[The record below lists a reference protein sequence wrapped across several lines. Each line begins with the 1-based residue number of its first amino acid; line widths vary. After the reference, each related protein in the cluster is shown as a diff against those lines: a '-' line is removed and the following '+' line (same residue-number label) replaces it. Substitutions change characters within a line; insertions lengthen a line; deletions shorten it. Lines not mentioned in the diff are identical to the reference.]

1 MESLKQIE
9 LVLEII
15 MYRENKKFSKGLS
28 LIEASMVLALS
39 AVVVSGVLYYFNMAS
54 NNRKLQENVKSI
66 QAVVSTIRALY
77 ANQPPGTPIDLDA
90 VIKSGN
96 FTEGYTAGKKKAII
110 LPTGDTI
117 RIYDGS
123 SKLPAL
129 GGKSYSLELRTK
141 SSDVCSYIGGINFGT
156 SHLGTEILNFSEE
169 STGDLNNLS
178 KLTPS
183 NAVTT
188 CGEKAKGRSDIKTKI
203 YFKY

>member
-1 MESLKQIE
+1 
-9 LVLEII
+9 
-15 MYRENKKFSKGLS
+15 MYRKKKKFSKGLS

-77 ANQPPGTPIDLDA
+77 ANQPPGTSVDLDA

-96 FTEGYTAGKKKAII
+96 FTKGTTKGNNDAII

-117 RIYDGS
+117 RIYDGAR
-123 SKLPAL
+123 LT
-129 GGKSYSLELRTK
+129 GGKIYSLELRTK

-156 SHLGTEILNFSEE
+156 SHFGTEILNMNEKP
-169 STGDLNNLS
+169 TNNLNTLK

-183 NAVTT
+183 QAVTK
-188 CGEKAKGRSDIKTKI
+188 CGEKAKATTDIKTKI
-203 YFKY
+203 YLKY

>member
-1 MESLKQIE
+1 M
-9 LVLEII
+9 EII

-77 ANQPPGTPIDLDA
+77 TNQPPGTSINLDA

-96 FTEGYTAGKKKAII
+96 FTKGKTAGGKDAII

-123 SKLPAL
+123 GSPTL
-129 GGKSYSLELRTK
+129 GGKAYSLELRTK

-156 SHLGTEILNFSEE
+156 SHFGTEILSFDEE
-169 STGDLNNLS
+169 SSGNLS
-178 KLTPS
+178 TLRRLTPS
-183 NAVTT
+183 EVVTT
-188 CGEKAKGRSDIKTKI
+188 CGNKAKAKFDIKTKI

>member
-1 MESLKQIE
+1 M
-9 LVLEII
+9 EII

-66 QAVVSTIRALY
+66 QAIVSTIRALY
-77 ANQPPGTPIDLDA
+77 ANQPPGTSINLDA

-96 FTEGYTAGKKKAII
+96 FTKGKAAGGEDAII
-110 LPTGDTI
+110 LPTGDSI

-123 SKLPAL
+123 SSPNL
-129 GGKSYSLELRTK
+129 GGKAYSLELRTK

-156 SHLGTEILNFSEE
+156 SHYGTEILSFNEKS
-169 STGDLNNLS
+169 SSNLNNLS
-178 KLTPS
+178 RLTPS
-183 NAVTT
+183 EVVTR
-188 CGEKAKGRSDIKTKI
+188 CGQKAKANPDIKTKI

>member
-1 MESLKQIE
+1 
-9 LVLEII
+9 
-15 MYRENKKFSKGLS
+15 
-28 LIEASMVLALS
+28 MVLALS

-77 ANQPPGTPIDLDA
+77 ANQPPGTPINLEA

-96 FTEGYTAGKKKAII
+96 FTKGKTVGNENAII

-123 SKLPAL
+123 NSPAL
-129 GGKSYSLELRTK
+129 GGKAYSLELRTK
-141 SSDVCSYIGGINFGT
+141 SSDVCSYIGGIKFGT
-156 SHLGTEILNFSEE
+156 SHFGTEILNFSDK
-169 STGDLNNLS
+169 GADDLTKL
-178 KLTPS
+178 KILTPS
-183 NAVTT
+183 DVVTQ
-188 CGEKAKGRSDIKTKI
+188 CSQKAKAKTDIKTKI

>member
-1 MESLKQIE
+1 
-9 LVLEII
+9 

-77 ANQPPGTPIDLDA
+77 ANQPPGTSINLDA

-96 FTEGYTAGKKKAII
+96 FTKGKTVGANDAII

-123 SKLPAL
+123 YLSSL

-156 SHLGTEILNFSEE
+156 SHFGTEILNFDE
-169 STGDLNNLS
+169 SGTGNLNTL
-178 KLTPS
+178 KRLTPS
-183 NAVTT
+183 EVVTE
-188 CGEKAKGRSDIKTKI
+188 CDKKAKAKTDIKTKI

>member
-1 MESLKQIE
+1 
-9 LVLEII
+9 
-15 MYRENKKFSKGLS
+15 MYRKKKKFSKGLS

-77 ANQPPGTPIDLDA
+77 ANQPPGTPINLDA
-90 VIKSGN
+90 VIKSGK
-96 FTEGYTAGKKKAII
+96 GKTVGNNDAII

-123 SKLPAL
+123 YLSAL
-129 GGKSYSLELRTK
+129 GGKAYSLELRTK

-156 SHLGTEILNFSEE
+156 SHFGTEILNFSE
-169 STGDLNNLS
+169 SGTKDLKTLRR
-178 KLTPS
+178 LTPS
-183 NAVTT
+183 EVVTE
-188 CGEKAKGRSDIKTKI
+188 CDKKAKAKTDIKTKI

>member
-1 MESLKQIE
+1 
-9 LVLEII
+9 

-77 ANQPPGTPIDLDA
+77 ANQPPGTRIDLDA

-96 FTEGYTAGKKKAII
+96 FTKGKTVGNQPAII

-123 SKLPAL
+123 YLSDL
-129 GGKSYSLELRTK
+129 GGKAYSLELRTK
-141 SSDVCSYIGGINFGT
+141 SSDVCSYIGGMNFGT
-156 SHLGTEILNFSEE
+156 SHYGTEILSFNEDSAQ
-169 STGDLNNLS
+169 NL
-178 KLTPS
+178 KKLPRLTPS
-183 NAVTT
+183 DAVTI
-188 CGEKAKGRSDIKTKI
+188 CGKKAKATPDIKTKI

>member
-1 MESLKQIE
+1 MNRK
-9 LVLEII
+9 
-15 MYRENKKFSKGLS
+15 NKKFSKGLS

-77 ANQPPGTPIDLDA
+77 ANQPPGTPVDLDA

-96 FTEGYTAGKKKAII
+96 FTKGTTKGNHDAII

-117 RIYDGS
+117 RIYDGAR
-123 SKLPAL
+123 LT
-129 GGKSYSLELRTK
+129 GGKTYSLELRTK

-156 SHLGTEILNFSEE
+156 SHFGTEILNMNENPAK
-169 STGDLNNLS
+169 DLNAL
-178 KLTPS
+178 KRLTPS
-183 NAVTT
+183 EVVTK
-188 CGEKAKGRSDIKTKI
+188 CDQKAKAKTDIKTKI
-203 YFKY
+203 YLKY

>member
-1 MESLKQIE
+1 
-9 LVLEII
+9 
-15 MYRENKKFSKGLS
+15 MYRDNKKFSKGLS

-77 ANQPPGTPIDLDA
+77 TNQPPGTPIELDA

-96 FTEGYTAGKKKAII
+96 FTKGKTVGGEDAII

-117 RIYDGS
+117 RIYNGAFKSD
-123 SKLPAL
+123 L
-129 GGKSYSLELRTK
+129 GGKAYSLELRTK

-156 SHLGTEILNFSEE
+156 SHFGTEILSFKENG
-169 STGDLNNLS
+169 TDNL
-178 KLTPS
+178 KTLPRLTPS
-183 NAVTT
+183 DVVTK
-188 CGEKAKGRSDIKTKI
+188 CAEKAKVKADIKTKI

>member
-77 ANQPPGTPIDLDA
+77 ANQPLGTPIDLGA

-96 FTEGYTAGKKKAII
+96 FTKGKTVGKEEAII

-117 RIYDGS
+117 RIYNGAYLSD
-123 SKLPAL
+123 L
-129 GGKSYSLELRTK
+129 GGKAYSLELRTK
-141 SSDVCSYIGGINFGT
+141 SSDVCSYIGGMNFGT
-156 SHLGTEILNFSEE
+156 SHFGTEILSFDEDSAK
-169 STGDLNNLS
+169 DLKRLPR
-178 KLTPS
+178 LTPS
-183 NAVTT
+183 DAVTK
-188 CGEKAKGRSDIKTKI
+188 CGKKAKANADIKTKI

>member
-1 MESLKQIE
+1 
-9 LVLEII
+9 

-77 ANQPPGTPIDLDA
+77 ANQPPGTPINLEA

-96 FTEGYTAGKKKAII
+96 FTKGKTVGNQNAII

-123 SKLPAL
+123 NSPAL
-129 GGKSYSLELRTK
+129 GGKAYSLELRTK
-141 SSDVCSYIGGINFGT
+141 SSDVCSYIGGIKFGT
-156 SHLGTEILNFSEE
+156 SHFGTEILNFSDK
-169 STGDLNNLS
+169 GADDLTKL
-178 KLTPS
+178 KILTPS
-183 NAVTT
+183 DVVTQ
-188 CGEKAKGRSDIKTKI
+188 CSQKAKANTDIKTKI

>member
-1 MESLKQIE
+1 
-9 LVLEII
+9 
-15 MYRENKKFSKGLS
+15 
-28 LIEASMVLALS
+28 MVLALS

-77 ANQPPGTPIDLDA
+77 ANQPPGTPVDLDA

-96 FTEGYTAGKKKAII
+96 FTKGKTAGDNDAII

-123 SKLPAL
+123 HLT
-129 GGKSYSLELRTK
+129 GGKTYSLELRTK

-156 SHLGTEILNFSEE
+156 SHFGTEILNMNDKPAK
-169 STGDLNNLS
+169 DLNAL
-178 KLTPS
+178 KRLTPS
-183 NAVTT
+183 EVVTK
-188 CGEKAKGRSDIKTKI
+188 CDQKAKANTDIKTKI
-203 YFKY
+203 YLKY

>member
-1 MESLKQIE
+1 
-9 LVLEII
+9 
-15 MYRENKKFSKGLS
+15 MYRKKKKFSKGLS

-77 ANQPPGTPIDLDA
+77 ANQPPGTPVNLDA

-96 FTEGYTAGKKKAII
+96 FTKGKTAGDNDAII

-123 SKLPAL
+123 HLT
-129 GGKSYSLELRTK
+129 GGKTYSLELRTK

-156 SHLGTEILNFSEE
+156 SHFGTEILNMNDKPAK
-169 STGDLNNLS
+169 DLNAL
-178 KLTPS
+178 KRLTPS
-183 NAVTT
+183 EVVTK
-188 CGEKAKGRSDIKTKI
+188 CDQKAKANTDIKTKI
-203 YFKY
+203 YFK

>member
-1 MESLKQIE
+1 
-9 LVLEII
+9 

-96 FTEGYTAGKKKAII
+96 FTKGKTVGKEAAII

-123 SKLPAL
+123 FSSAL
-129 GGKSYSLELRTK
+129 GGKAYSLELRTK

-156 SHLGTEILNFSEE
+156 SHFGTEILSFGENG
-169 STGDLNNLS
+169 TKDLNTLTR
-178 KLTPS
+178 LTPS
-183 NAVTT
+183 EVVTK
-188 CGEKAKGRSDIKTKI
+188 CGEKAKATTDIKTKI

>member
-1 MESLKQIE
+1 
-9 LVLEII
+9 

-96 FTEGYTAGKKKAII
+96 FTKGKTVGARDAII

-123 SKLPAL
+123 RFPAL
-129 GGKSYSLELRTK
+129 GGKAYSLELRTK

-156 SHLGTEILNFSEE
+156 SHFGTEILSFGENASN
-169 STGDLNNLS
+169 DLKKL
-178 KLTPS
+178 KRLTPS
-183 NAVTT
+183 EVVNT
-188 CGEKAKGRSDIKTKI
+188 CGQKAKAKTDIKTKI

>member
-1 MESLKQIE
+1 
-9 LVLEII
+9 
-15 MYRENKKFSKGLS
+15 
-28 LIEASMVLALS
+28 MVLALS

-77 ANQPPGTPIDLDA
+77 ANQPPGTPVDLDA

-96 FTEGYTAGKKKAII
+96 FTKGKTAGDNDAII

-123 SKLPAL
+123 HLT
-129 GGKSYSLELRTK
+129 GGKTYSLELRTK

-156 SHLGTEILNFSEE
+156 SHFGTEILNMNDKPAK
-169 STGDLNNLS
+169 DLNAL
-178 KLTPS
+178 KRLTPS
-183 NAVTT
+183 EVVTK
-188 CGEKAKGRSDIKTKI
+188 CDQKAKTDIKTKI
-203 YFKY
+203 YLKY

>member
-1 MESLKQIE
+1 MTSLNEIE

-15 MYRENKKFSKGLS
+15 MHRENKKFSKGLS

-39 AVVVSGVLYYFNMAS
+39 AVVVSGVLYYFNTAS

-77 ANQPPGTPIDLDA
+77 ANQPPGTPINLDA

-96 FTEGYTAGKKKAII
+96 FTKGKTVADNDAII

-123 SKLPAL
+123 SSVAL
-129 GGKSYSLELRTK
+129 GGKAYSLELRTK

-156 SHLGTEILNFSEE
+156 SHFGTEILSFDEN
-169 STGDLNNLS
+169 STNNLNTLK

-183 NAVTT
+183 QVVTA
-188 CGEKAKGRSDIKTKI
+188 CAKKAKAKADIKTKI

>member
-1 MESLKQIE
+1 
-9 LVLEII
+9 

-77 ANQPPGTPIDLDA
+77 TNQPPGTPIDLYA

-96 FTEGYTAGKKKAII
+96 FTKGKTVGNEDAII

-117 RIYDGS
+117 RIYNGAFNSD
-123 SKLPAL
+123 L
-129 GGKSYSLELRTK
+129 GGKAYSLELRTK

-156 SHLGTEILNFSEE
+156 SHFGTEILSFKEE
-169 STGDLNNLS
+169 GTKDLKALPR
-178 KLTPS
+178 LTPS
-183 NAVTT
+183 AVVTR
-188 CGEKAKGRSDIKTKI
+188 CAQKAKGNADIKTKI

>member
-77 ANQPPGTPIDLDA
+77 ANQPPGTPINLDA

-96 FTEGYTAGKKKAII
+96 FTKGNTVGQNSAII

-123 SKLPAL
+123 KSPAL
-129 GGKSYSLELRTK
+129 GGKAYSLELRTK

-156 SHLGTEILNFSEE
+156 SHFGTEILSFKEDGTDN
-169 STGDLNNLS
+169 LNKLRR
-178 KLTPS
+178 LTPS
-183 NAVTT
+183 EVVTK
-188 CGEKAKGRSDIKTKI
+188 CGQKAKEKSDIKTKI

>member
-1 MESLKQIE
+1 
-9 LVLEII
+9 
-15 MYRENKKFSKGLS
+15 
-28 LIEASMVLALS
+28 MVLALS

-77 ANQPPGTPIDLDA
+77 ANQPPGTPVNLDA

-96 FTEGYTAGKKKAII
+96 FTKGKTAGDNDAII

-123 SKLPAL
+123 HLT
-129 GGKSYSLELRTK
+129 GGKTYSLELRTK

-156 SHLGTEILNFSEE
+156 SHFGTEILNMNDKPAK
-169 STGDLNNLS
+169 DLNAL
-178 KLTPS
+178 KRLTPS
-183 NAVTT
+183 EVVTK
-188 CGEKAKGRSDIKTKI
+188 CDQKAKAKTDIKTKI
-203 YFKY
+203 YLKY

>member
-1 MESLKQIE
+1 
-9 LVLEII
+9 
-15 MYRENKKFSKGLS
+15 MYRDNKKFSKGLS

-77 ANQPPGTPIDLDA
+77 TNQPPGTPIELDA

-96 FTEGYTAGKKKAII
+96 FTKGKTVGGEDAII

-117 RIYDGS
+117 RIYNGAFKSD
-123 SKLPAL
+123 L
-129 GGKSYSLELRTK
+129 GGKAYSLELRTK

-156 SHLGTEILNFSEE
+156 SHFGTEILSFKENG
-169 STGDLNNLS
+169 TDNL
-178 KLTPS
+178 KTLPRLTPS
-183 NAVTT
+183 GVVTK
-188 CGEKAKGRSDIKTKI
+188 CAEKAKVKADIKTKI

>member
-1 MESLKQIE
+1 
-9 LVLEII
+9 

-77 ANQPPGTPIDLDA
+77 ANQPPGTPINLDA

-96 FTEGYTAGKKKAII
+96 FTKGKTVGNEEGII

-123 SKLPAL
+123 FSSDL
-129 GGKSYSLELRTK
+129 GGKAYSLELRTK

-156 SHLGTEILNFSEE
+156 SHFGTEILSFHEKG
-169 STGDLNNLS
+169 TNNL
-178 KLTPS
+178 KTLTRLTPS
-183 NAVTT
+183 AVVTR
-188 CGEKAKGRSDIKTKI
+188 CAEKAKATTDIKTKI

>member
-1 MESLKQIE
+1 
-9 LVLEII
+9 
-15 MYRENKKFSKGLS
+15 
-28 LIEASMVLALS
+28 MVLALS

-77 ANQPPGTPIDLDA
+77 TNQPPGTPIELDA

-96 FTEGYTAGKKKAII
+96 FTKGKTVADKDAII

-117 RIYDGS
+117 RIYNGAFKSD
-123 SKLPAL
+123 L
-129 GGKSYSLELRTK
+129 GGKAYSLELRTK

-156 SHLGTEILNFSEE
+156 SHFGTEILSFTDK
-169 STGDLNNLS
+169 STDDLKTLQR
-178 KLTPS
+178 LTPS
-183 NAVTT
+183 DVVTK
-188 CGEKAKGRSDIKTKI
+188 CAQKAKANADIKTKI

>member
-1 MESLKQIE
+1 
-9 LVLEII
+9 

-96 FTEGYTAGKKKAII
+96 FTKGKTVGAKDAII

-123 SKLPAL
+123 RFPAL
-129 GGKSYSLELRTK
+129 GGKAYSLELRTK

-156 SHLGTEILNFSEE
+156 SHFGTEILSFGENASN
-169 STGDLNNLS
+169 DLKKL
-178 KLTPS
+178 KRLTPS
-183 NAVTT
+183 EVVNT
-188 CGEKAKGRSDIKTKI
+188 CAQKAKAKTDIKTKI

>member
-1 MESLKQIE
+1 
-9 LVLEII
+9 
-15 MYRENKKFSKGLS
+15 MYRDNKKFSKGLS

-77 ANQPPGTPIDLDA
+77 TNQPPGTPIELDA

-96 FTEGYTAGKKKAII
+96 FTKGKTVGGEDAII

-117 RIYDGS
+117 RIYNGAFKSD
-123 SKLPAL
+123 L
-129 GGKSYSLELRTK
+129 GGKAYSLELRTK

-156 SHLGTEILNFSEE
+156 SHFGTEILSFNENG
-169 STGDLNNLS
+169 TDNL
-178 KLTPS
+178 KTLPRLTPS
-183 NAVTT
+183 GVVTK
-188 CGEKAKGRSDIKTKI
+188 CAEKAKVKADIKTKI

>member
-1 MESLKQIE
+1 
-9 LVLEII
+9 

-77 ANQPPGTPIDLDA
+77 ANQPPGTPINLEA

-96 FTEGYTAGKKKAII
+96 FTKGKTVGNENAII

-123 SKLPAL
+123 NSPAL
-129 GGKSYSLELRTK
+129 GGKAYSLELRTK
-141 SSDVCSYIGGINFGT
+141 SSDVCSYIGGIKFGT
-156 SHLGTEILNFSEE
+156 SHFGTEILNFSDK
-169 STGDLNNLS
+169 SADDLTKL
-178 KLTPS
+178 KILTPS
-183 NAVTT
+183 DVVTQ
-188 CGEKAKGRSDIKTKI
+188 CSQKAKANTDIKTKI

>member
-1 MESLKQIE
+1 
-9 LVLEII
+9 
-15 MYRENKKFSKGLS
+15 MYRKKKKFSKGLS
-28 LIEASMVLALS
+28 LIEASMALALS

-77 ANQPPGTPIDLDA
+77 ANQPPGTPINLDA

-96 FTEGYTAGKKKAII
+96 FTKGKTVGNNDAII

-123 SKLPAL
+123 YLSAL
-129 GGKSYSLELRTK
+129 GGKAYSLELRTK

-156 SHLGTEILNFSEE
+156 SHFGTEILNFSE
-169 STGDLNNLS
+169 SGTTDLKTLRR
-178 KLTPS
+178 LTPS
-183 NAVTT
+183 EVVTE
-188 CGEKAKGRSDIKTKI
+188 CDKKAKAKTDIKTKI

>member
-1 MESLKQIE
+1 
-9 LVLEII
+9 

-77 ANQPPGTPIDLDA
+77 TNQPPGTPIDLDA

-96 FTEGYTAGKKKAII
+96 FTKGKTVADKDAII

-117 RIYDGS
+117 RIYNGAFKSD
-123 SKLPAL
+123 L
-129 GGKSYSLELRTK
+129 GGKAYSLELRTK

-156 SHLGTEILNFSEE
+156 SHFGTEILSFTDK
-169 STGDLNNLS
+169 STNDLNALQR
-178 KLTPS
+178 LTPS
-183 NAVTT
+183 DVVTK
-188 CGEKAKGRSDIKTKI
+188 CAQKAKANADIKTKI

>member
-77 ANQPPGTPIDLDA
+77 ANQPLGTTIDLGA

-96 FTEGYTAGKKKAII
+96 FTKGKTVAKEDAII

-117 RIYDGS
+117 RIYSGAHLSD
-123 SKLPAL
+123 L
-129 GGKSYSLELRTK
+129 GGKAYSLELRTK
-141 SSDVCSYIGGINFGT
+141 SSDVCSYIGGMNFGT
-156 SHLGTEILNFSEE
+156 SHFGTEILSFDQDSAK
-169 STGDLNNLS
+169 DLKRLPR
-178 KLTPS
+178 LTPS
-183 NAVTT
+183 DAVTK
-188 CGEKAKGRSDIKTKI
+188 CGEKAKANADIKTKI

>member
-1 MESLKQIE
+1 
-9 LVLEII
+9 
-15 MYRENKKFSKGLS
+15 
-28 LIEASMVLALS
+28 
-39 AVVVSGVLYYFNMAS
+39 

-77 ANQPPGTPIDLDA
+77 ANQPPGTPVNLDA

-96 FTEGYTAGKKKAII
+96 FTKGKTAGDNDAII

-123 SKLPAL
+123 HLT
-129 GGKSYSLELRTK
+129 GGKTYSLELRTK

-156 SHLGTEILNFSEE
+156 SHFGTEILNMNDKPAK
-169 STGDLNNLS
+169 DLNAL
-178 KLTPS
+178 KRLTPS
-183 NAVTT
+183 EVVTK
-188 CGEKAKGRSDIKTKI
+188 CDQKAKANTDIKTKI